1 MALAAARLAPRV
13 QQASPAR
20 LLRGVG
26 RYRGSSLPIFWPG
39 KTGPNPKLGSSSSGM
54 PVTGSRGAGAAG
66 AAGEVWGAQAA
77 GIGTGVTTGAEGNG
91 VGGGAEAAGMW
102 TISGAVNA
110 WTGSGLPQGG
120 SGLGN
125 HMSIASCCFLVQRG
139 SRGEGAGDACG

>member
-1 MALAAARLAPRV
+1 MTE
-13 QQASPAR
+13 S
-20 LLRGVG
+20 
-26 RYRGSSLPIFWPG
+26 
-39 KTGPNPKLGSSSSGM
+39 T
-54 PVTGSRGAGAAG
+54 GAGAA
-66 AAGEVWGAQAA
+66 AAAEELWGAQAA
-77 GIGTGVTTGAEGNG
+77 GTTGAEGNG

-125 HMSIASCCFLVQRG
+125 HMSIASCCFLFQRG